1 MYERSENV
9 EETDGAGR
17 DGVGSAGAPPSCI
30 QYSYLFINK
39 NKIYGI
45 TLTRPKNKQRF
56 YIKGKDIRFGSF
68 ENSQL
73 KELGYIIW
81 KGCDG

>member
-1 MYERSENV
+1 MAQ
-9 EETDGAGR
+9 AGTELAVQ
-17 DGVGSAGAPPSCI
+17 GCIISCI

-39 NKIYGI
+39 NNIYGM

-56 YIKGKDIRFGSF
+56 YIKGKNIRFGSF

-73 KELGYIIW
+73 KELGYII
-81 KGCDG
+81 